1 MRFPV
6 NVMLLKQLLERSLTS
21 ANLLVCDPFRQQDQ
35 AELVKEVIGLANA
48 DVDGP
53 RYILFGINA
62 GAIAGSRIVGI
73 ADSVM
78 TDLKKAHRL
87 SSALIEPVLHL
98 AFIYDRINNK
108 LVGALEIDG
117 CDDGPY
123 VVRQDFS
130 EKLSRGQSWIRE
142 GRQLRA
148 ADRTELAQISAH
160 EAANQPTIMVGFN
173 GRPDCALFESPVP
186 DTSNP
191 PSAREKRK
199 VKKSLDFKKAIKDSF
214 GTLNTKIMRM
224 THVREYGPDAEFD
237 ARGMDTLIGV
247 YEEPEKEFADAD
259 NYYFFEQRA
268 VKLNLTVCN
277 KGAKGIKD
285 VSIVLAFPRIPDLD
299 VADRLYISPDDKR
312 SRHEVEKPGYPE
324 VQRRDDKILVRS
336 SLGLL
341 PPDRP
346 EQAFES
352 ELRLAVGPTM
362 RGKTVSI
369 RYTLR
374 GRNDQSLGKGCL
386 KIRFSQVSA

>member
-1 MRFPV
+1 
-6 NVMLLKQLLERSLTS
+6 MLLKQLLARSLTS
-21 ANLLVCDPFRQQDQ
+21 VNMLVCDPFRQQDR
-35 AELVKEVIGLANA
+35 EDLVKAVIGLANA

-62 GAIAGSRIVGI
+62 GTTDGNHIVGI
-73 ADSVM
+73 ADSVLA
-78 TDLKKAHRL
+78 DLKKAHRL
-87 SSALIEPVLHL
+87 ISDLIEPVLHL

-148 ADRTELAQISAH
+148 VDRTELAQIGAR
-160 EAANQPTIMVGFN
+160 EVAKQPTIMVGFN
-173 GRPDCALFESPVP
+173 DRPDCELLELFVP

-191 PSAREKRK
+191 PSAREKQK
-199 VKKSLDFKKAIKDSF
+199 AKKTLDFKKTIKDSF
-214 GTLNTKIMRM
+214 GTLNTKILRM
-224 THVREYGPDAEFD
+224 THVREHGPDSEFD

-247 YEEPEKEFADAD
+247 FKEPEKRFIDAD
-259 NYYFFEQRA
+259 KYYFFEEKA
-268 VKLNLTVCN
+268 LKLNLMICN
-277 KGAKGIKD
+277 KGAKGIED
-285 VSIVLAFPRIPDLD
+285 ASIELVLPRVPDLD
-299 VADRLYISPDDKR
+299 VADRLYIRPDDKC
-312 SRHEVEKPGYPE
+312 SRDEAEKQGYPE
-324 VQRRDDKILVRS
+324 VQRRDDEILVRS

-341 PPDRP
+341 PPDSP